1 MRVYKLAAR
10 FKRKYPNTIAIRLKK
25 HAEVIERV
33 IDKDEQ
39 VLYVF
44 CGQRNDTHSLLF
56 DSCIVALTNKRII
69 IGEKRALFGYY
80 LINVKMDLYND
91 LKLSTG
97 IFWGKI
103 EIDTVK
109 ETVFISNLDKRS
121 LDEIETN
128 INKVVAEYK
137 KRISNEVNPI

>member
-1 MRVYKLAAR
+1 MRVYKLAVR

-91 LKLSTG
+91 LKLTTG

-103 EIDTVK
+103 ELDTVK

-137 KRISNEVNPI
+137 KRISK